1 MKARLTSKYGKK
13 KKEKKEA
20 PKKIERPADKKKNKK
35 KGGKGAA
42 GTQPQPDTL
51 VDDKIDKDANKED
64 ENENKICQ
72 VKEKPIGLEGYGTNA
87 EKKEPVTHELTE
99 EEKLAFEKL
108 ERKEKWEKA
117 MNEDPQVLKEILQII
132 KTRFSSNLTQ
142 MASLNFKKIFIL
154 KSWPYFDED
163 PESNFKLFLEKVKQ
177 IILSILVNNE
187 ELKNPYEIVAE
198 KVQNRALFL

>member
-1 MKARLTSKYGKK
+1 
-13 KKEKKEA
+13 
-20 PKKIERPADKKKNKK
+20 
-35 KGGKGAA
+35 
-42 GTQPQPDTL
+42 
-51 VDDKIDKDANKED
+51 
-64 ENENKICQ
+64 
-72 VKEKPIGLEGYGTNA
+72 
-87 EKKEPVTHELTE
+87 
-99 EEKLAFEKL
+99 
-108 ERKEKWEKA
+108 